1 MDIGALFIGVFTLLF
16 GAAFCFLGNRYFR
29 ILLPIWGFI
38 AGFWV
43 SEAFVA
49 TIFGDSNTAII
60 AGWIAGLIGGLVL
73 AGLSFFLFKVAVVI
87 LGATFG
93 LWFMAGLL
101 TWLGMESSLLV
112 TILAISGAIL
122 FAVLTFQDN
131 IRKYLIIAFSAL
143 IGATGIVVG
152 LLFLFDPS
160 MVENF
165 RSGVAPLLPSIV
177 QELWL
182 AAVLWLVLALLGAAI
197 QWIASRDV
205 NSEEAY
211 DRGDKATGETDI
223 DTEPEPES
231 DTVEE
236 VEVETVV
243 GVTDEKMEEFE
254 GESLEV

>member
-1 MDIGALFIGVFTLLF
+1 MDIGTLVVGVFILLF
-16 GAAFCFLGNRYFR
+16 GAAFYFLGYRYFR

-49 TIFGDSNTAII
+49 TISGDSNAAII

-73 AGLSFFLFKVAVVI
+73 AGLSFFLFKAAVVI

-93 LWFMAGLL
+93 LWFVAGLL

-112 TILAISGAIL
+112 AILAISGAIL
-122 FAVLTFQDN
+122 FAVLTFQGN

-152 LLFLFDPS
+152 LLFLFDPLT
-160 MVENF
+160 VDIF
-165 RSGVAPLLPSIV
+165 RSGIAPLLPSIV
-177 QELWL
+177 QESWL

-205 NSEEAY
+205 NAEEAY
-211 DRGDKATGETDI
+211 EGGEKASGETAV

-231 DTVEE
+231 ESTAEAG
-236 VEVETVV
+236 VETIVDV
-243 GVTDEKMEEFE
+243 MDETMEEFG